1 MLKKTRVL
9 TVSDETTKTKKIM
22 RDNWNPAFKCT
33 FKVLYPNNHYDICT
47 TWFTA
52 INRVTARRQ
61 AKKYLKENY
70 GNNFKILSISY

>member
-1 MLKKTRVL
+1 
-9 TVSDETTKTKKIM
+9 M

-52 INRVTARRQ
+52 VNREAARRQ